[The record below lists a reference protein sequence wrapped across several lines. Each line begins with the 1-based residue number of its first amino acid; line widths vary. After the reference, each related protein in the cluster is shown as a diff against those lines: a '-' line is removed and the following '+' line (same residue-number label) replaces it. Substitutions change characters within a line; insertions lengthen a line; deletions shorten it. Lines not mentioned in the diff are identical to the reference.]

1 MGKEGCIT
9 YVPHKGALDRLQQVH
24 SFLPEKTREVTMCKQ
39 QHQRHREVQ
48 RAEGMLPFLVAK
60 SGWEEI
66 PQHRDASRCY
76 LTAVEVSEAA
86 ALPVGTPL
94 SCSPAPFQG
103 YCLLFWL
110 SPAPVTQINLPWKQ
124 QGPSIACRHL
134 KHQLLLPGVK
144 AECFNSKQPSPFRAV
159 S

>member
-66 PQHRDASRCY
+66 PQHRDASRWY

-86 ALPVGTPL
+86 ALPVGTP
-94 SCSPAPFQG
+94 
-103 YCLLFWL
+103 
-110 SPAPVTQINLPWKQ
+110 VTV
-124 QGPSIACRHL
+124 GDDG
-134 KHQLLLPGVK
+134 LLLSSSLPGILPPVL
-144 AECFNSKQPSPFRAV
+144 AEPSSSHSDKPALEAARTFHSLQAPGASAPAAR
-159 S
+159 SES